1 MFFIPLTQPESVEL
15 VVHALRAAAGEADC
29 SSCPVKKV
37 CMKQCLAIAA
47 AVETMVQSGTLPA
60 IGVELA
66 AEPEQPENSAGSH
79 LRQGR
84 IEGHQ
89 ISRPGAPEKGGLPAL
104 RA

>member
-1 MFFIPLTQPESVEL
+1 MYFIPLTQPESVEL

-60 IGVELA
+60 IGVESP
-66 AEPEQPENSAGSH
+66 AEPEHPENSAGSPC
-79 LRQGR
+79 G
-84 IEGHQ
+84 
-89 ISRPGAPEKGGLPAL
+89 KGGLKVIK
-104 RA
+104 